1 MLAIPERIGRTDK
14 SPGSRASNLI
24 PHNIGL
30 WAMKQI
36 ICRWF
41 KLKILLL
48 LVPGI
53 VLFCVG
59 PLDADDKERVY
70 QIIGPVI
77 TAELSSPSKWTLEK
91 LEAKVGSKEISSL
104 YFDKALDYEGSK
116 FRVISLAG
124 LVRLFDPKGQSDAVL
139 LECFDDYQ
147 GILSIADI
155 ERYDI
160 QLATRI
166 EIRPEF
172 NQPDWLNPLLVIV
185 PDDKKAPFQE
195 RYLTANI
202 RELRFTRLNE
212 YYAPL
217 RKAGG
222 KSAGYSAFRDN
233 CLFCHSLMGVGG
245 NKGVRLLK
253 TYDFSRMDGENR
265 FRKDFAAFHHKDN
278 RDKQNVE
285 QFVSDSQLTAIMGFL
300 QRMNDFA
307 INSLQQ

>member
-1 MLAIPERIGRTDK
+1 
-14 SPGSRASNLI
+14 
-24 PHNIGL
+24 
-30 WAMKQI
+30 MKQI

-41 KLKILLL
+41 KLKISLLL
-48 LVPGI
+48 IPGI

-59 PLDADDKERVY
+59 PLDADDKGRVY
-70 QIIGPVI
+70 QIIGPAI
-77 TAELSSPSKWTLEK
+77 TAKPPSPSRWTLEK
-91 LEAKVGSKEISSL
+91 LEARVGTKEISSL

-116 FRVISLAG
+116 FRVISFAG

-166 EIRPEF
+166 KIRPEF
-172 NQPDWLNPLLVIV
+172 NKPDWLNPLLVIV
-185 PDDKKAPFQE
+185 PDEKKAPFQE

-202 RELRFTRLNE
+202 RELRFTSLKE

-222 KSAGYSAFRDN
+222 VSAGYSAFKDN
-233 CLFCHSLMGVGG
+233 CLFCHSLMGIGG
-245 NKGVRLLK
+245 NKGVRLLES
-253 TYDFSRMDGENR
+253 YNFSQIKEKNR
-265 FRKDFAAFHHKDN
+265 FKIDFVTFHN
-278 RDKQNVE
+278 EINSNKQNVL
-285 QFVSDSQLTAIMGFL
+285 QFVTEPQFNAIVDFL
-300 QRMNDFA
+300 RKVNESV
-307 INSLQQ
+307 IP

>member
-1 MLAIPERIGRTDK
+1 MSNILAIPERIGRTGK

-24 PHNIGL
+24 HYHIGL

-41 KLKILLL
+41 KLKIPLL

-53 VLFCVG
+53 LLFSVG
-59 PLDADDKERVY
+59 PLAADDKGRVY

-77 TAELSSPSKWTLEK
+77 TAEPSSPSKWTLEK
-91 LEAKVGSKEISSL
+91 LEAKVGTKEISSL
-104 YFDKALDYEGSK
+104 YFDKALDYKGSK

-124 LVRLFDPKGQSDAVL
+124 LVRLFDPKGQSNAVL

-166 EIRPEF
+166 NIRPEF
-172 NQPDWLNPLLVIV
+172 NKPDWLNPLLVIV
-185 PDDKKAPFQE
+185 PDNKKAPFQE

-202 RELRFTRLNE
+202 RELRFTRLDE

-222 KSAGYSAFRDN
+222 DSAGYSAFKDN

-245 NKGVRLLK
+245 NKGVRLLES
-253 TYDFSRMDGENR
+253 YDFSRMDGKNR
-265 FRKDFAAFHHKDN
+265 FRKDFAAFHHKAN
-278 RDKQNVE
+278 KDKQNVE
-285 QFVSDSQLTAIMGFL
+285 QFVSESQLEDLMDFL
-300 QRMNDFA
+300 RRVQKA
-307 INSLQQ
+307 K